1 MSYNI
6 FMSGPVTND
15 PNAEFKFFN
24 YENIIKGCMRE
35 LGYDDVFIWNP
46 IDRIDHDLTHEQA
59 MLTSL
64 MWLCD
69 PEPTGE
75 DDYIVPMFDLMITLP
90 GAGTSKGSRVE
101 QTVAQAIGVPIM
113 TVDEFVMADDLP

>member
-1 MSYNI
+1 
-6 FMSGPVTND
+6 
-15 PNAEFKFFN
+15 
-24 YENIIKGCMRE
+24 MRE

-46 IDRIDHDLTHEQA
+46 IDQIDHDLTHEQA

-64 MWLCD
+64 FWLVD
-69 PEPTGE
+69 SYKDSSYPTP
-75 DDYIVPMFDLMITLP
+75 YFDLMITLP

-101 QTVAQAIGVPIM
+101 QTVAQAIGIPIM